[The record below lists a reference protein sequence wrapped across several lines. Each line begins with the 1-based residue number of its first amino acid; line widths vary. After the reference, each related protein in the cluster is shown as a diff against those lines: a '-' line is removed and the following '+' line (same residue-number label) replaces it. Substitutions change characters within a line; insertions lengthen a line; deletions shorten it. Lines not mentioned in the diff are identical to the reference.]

1 MKKILTVVLPAYNE
15 LNNIDFLLQNLAKAD
30 AHEQIKRVIYV
41 DDDSPDGSSEYIKSL
56 SYSHYEVLCIH
67 RIGRQ
72 GLSSAVVEGVMLADT
87 EYVAVMDADGQHEPE
102 DLMGMLKQAQS
113 EKADFVV
120 GSRFKAKDSLDNHTG
135 LRHHISKKGN
145 ALCNFILKRELT
157 DPLTGFFLFKRKIFL
172 DAVREM
178 KPTGFKILLEFL
190 YRIRNNNI
198 EVVEYPIQFRSR
210 HDGESKLDS
219 KVLLEFIDQILG
231 FITKGLFPEKL
242 FGFLLVGASGLIVH
256 LSLLYVLLFAVG
268 IGFSL
273 AQGLATLI
281 SMISN
286 FSLNNILTFRRN
298 RLSGWRWLKGLIYF
312 IAVCSIG
319 ATANVGAAAYLNSAG
334 ESWWLS
340 GIFGLFVGTI
350 FNFALSRFFIW
361 KP

>member
-1 MKKILTVVLPAYNE
+1 MKHILTVVLPAYNE
-15 LNNIDFLLQNLAKAD
+15 RNNIDFLLQNLAKAD
-30 AHEQIKRVIYV
+30 MHQQIKRVIYV

-56 SYSHYEVLCIH
+56 ANAHFEVLCIH

-87 EYVAVMDADGQHEPE
+87 EYVAVMDADGQHEPT
-102 DLMGMLKQAQS
+102 DLMGMLNLALKD
-113 EKADFVV
+113 KIDFVV
-120 GSRFKAKDSLDNHTG
+120 GSRFKAQDSLDNHTG
-135 LRHHISKKGN
+135 LRHFISKKGN

-157 DPLTGFFLFKRKIFL
+157 DPLTGFFLFKRSIFL
-172 DAVREM
+172 GAVRDM

-190 YRIRNNNI
+190 YRIRSNNI
-198 EVVEYPIQFRSR
+198 EVVDYPIQFRTR
-210 HDGESKLDS
+210 HEGESKLDS
-219 KVLLEFIDQILG
+219 RVLLEFIDQILG
-231 FITKGLFPEKL
+231 FLTKGLFPENL

-256 LSLLYVLLFAVG
+256 LSLLYILLFPVG
-268 IGFSL
+268 VNFELS
-273 AQGLATLI
+273 QSLATLT

-298 RLSGWRWLKGLIYF
+298 RLRGWRWVKGLLYF
-312 IAVCSIG
+312 VVVCSIG
-319 ATANVGAAAYLNSAG
+319 ATANVGAAAYLNNAG

-340 GIFGLFVGTI
+340 GLMGILVGTI

>member
-1 MKKILTVVLPAYNE
+1 MNPILTVVLPAYNE
-15 LNNIDFLLQNLAKAD
+15 RNNIDFLLQNLAKAD
-30 AHEQIKRVIYV
+30 VHQQIKRVIYV

-56 SYSHYEVLCIH
+56 ANPPFEVLCIH

-87 EYVAVMDADGQHEPE
+87 EYVAVMDADGQHEPN
-102 DLMGMLKQAQS
+102 DLMGMLNLALT
-113 EKADFVV
+113 EKAGFVV
-120 GSRFKAKDSLDNHTG
+120 GSRFKAQESLDNHIG
-135 LRHHISKKGN
+135 FRHFISKKGN

-157 DPLTGFFLFKRKIFL
+157 DPLTGFFLFKRSIFL

-198 EVVEYPIQFRSR
+198 DVVEYPIQFRTR

-242 FGFLLVGASGLIVH
+242 FGFLLVGASGLVVH
-256 LSLLYVLLFAVG
+256 LGLLYVMLFIFGVS
-268 IGFSL
+268 FNL
-273 AQGLATLI
+273 AQSLATLS
-281 SMISN
+281 SMVSN
-286 FSLNNILTFRRN
+286 FSLNNVLTFRRN
-298 RLSGWRWLKGLIYF
+298 RLTGWRWLKGLVYF

-319 ATANVGAAAYLNSAG
+319 ATANVGAAAYLNGSG

-340 GIFGLFVGTI
+340 GLLGVLVGTI

>member
-1 MKKILTVVLPAYNE
+1 MKPILTVVLPAYNE
-15 LNNIDFLLQNLAKAD
+15 LNNIDFLLQSLAQAD
-30 AHEQIKRVIYV
+30 TDHQIKRVIYV

-56 SYSHYEVLCIH
+56 NNPPFEVLCIH

-87 EYVAVMDADGQHEPE
+87 DYVAVMDADGQHEPK
-102 DLMGMLKQAQS
+102 DLMGMLNLAVTSQV
-113 EKADFVV
+113 DFVV
-120 GSRFKAKDSLDNHTG
+120 GSRFKAQDSLDNHTG
-135 LRHHISKKGN
+135 LRHFISKKGN

-157 DPLTGFFLFKRKIFL
+157 DPLTGFFLFKRTIFL
-172 DAVREM
+172 NAVREM
-178 KPTGFKILLEFL
+178 RPTGFKILLEFL
-190 YRIRNNNI
+190 YRIRKNNI
-198 EVVEYPIQFRSR
+198 EVVDYPIQFRTR

-256 LSLLYVLLFAVG
+256 FVCLYASLFIFG
-268 IGFSL
+268 ISFNLG
-273 AQGLATLI
+273 QGLATLT

-298 RLSGWRWLKGLIYF
+298 RLKGWKWLKGLIYF
-312 IAVCSIG
+312 VAVCSIG
-319 ATANVGAAAYLNSAG
+319 ATANVGAAAYLNNAG

-340 GIFGLFVGTI
+340 GLLGVLVGTI
-350 FNFALSRFFIW
+350 FNFAMSRFFIW